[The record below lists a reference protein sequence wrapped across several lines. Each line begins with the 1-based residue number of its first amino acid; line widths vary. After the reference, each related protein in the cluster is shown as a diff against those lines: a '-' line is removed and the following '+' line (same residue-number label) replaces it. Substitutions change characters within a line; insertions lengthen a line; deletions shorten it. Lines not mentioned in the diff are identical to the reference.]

1 MATPDDKKIDFEKLK
16 LSEDIS
22 GSLEPLAEE
31 APELPMLEQEAE
43 AEAQTDEEAKS
54 DKPESDAGA
63 EAAVPTT
70 SKYRDLLEKLSTAD
84 PFTVMLGIAVAAMLI
99 AILCCLIEL
108 GRYGFDVGAKKAKST
123 VTMTAPVDIPHS
135 FC

>member
-1 MATPDDKKIDFEKLK
+1 VSSPEDEKIDFEKLDI
-16 LSEDIS
+16 SEDIS
-22 GSLEPLAEE
+22 GSLEPVAEE
-31 APELPMLEQEAE
+31 ASELPLLQQEAE

-54 DKPESDAGA
+54 DEPQSDAGS
-63 EAAVPTT
+63 EAAVPTP

-84 PFTVMLGIAVAAMLI
+84 PFTVMLGIAVAALLI